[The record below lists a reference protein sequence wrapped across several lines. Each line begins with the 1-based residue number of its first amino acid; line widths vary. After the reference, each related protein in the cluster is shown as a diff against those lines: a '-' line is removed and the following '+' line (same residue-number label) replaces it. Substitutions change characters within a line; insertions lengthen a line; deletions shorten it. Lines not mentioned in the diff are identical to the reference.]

1 MTLAVLAARYWPFAN
16 GSGRIIDRFAR
27 GVDLGQG
34 ERLAQTSDGFAL
46 RVRADDLIGRHI
58 LLTGRFDRSVVQVLL
73 DHARPGDVLLD
84 IGANIGYVAACF
96 LSRIADSSAIC
107 VEPQPEIV
115 DLLEANMAPFG
126 DRVAI
131 HRVALSDAAG
141 EVRFRIDQANR
152 GASRIDA
159 DGEFAVPAMHAGEL
173 LAGLPRL
180 DLIKMDVEGH
190 EETVFRAIDVQLAR
204 LAPRAILFEDQGA
217 GAAEAIGA
225 LLHRHRYTV
234 FGIDKR
240 LLRTRLVPIVSSGD
254 CRYND
259 YLAVRT

>member
-1 MTLAVLAARYWPFAN
+1 MSPAVLAARYWPFAN

-27 GVDLGQG
+27 GIDLGSG

-73 DHARPGDVLLD
+73 DHARSGDVLLD

-96 LSRIADSSAIC
+96 LSRVPGSTAIC
-107 VEPQPEIV
+107 VDPQPEIV

-126 DRVAI
+126 ERTTI

-141 EVRFRIDQANR
+141 EVRFRIDRANR

-159 DGEFAVPAMHAGEL
+159 DGELAVSAIDAGEF

-180 DLIKMDVEGH
+180 DLIKIDVEGH
-190 EETVFRAIDVQLAR
+190 EETVFRAMDAQLAR
-204 LAPRAILFEDQGA
+204 LAPRAILFEDQGT
-217 GAAEAIGA
+217 GAAEGIGT
-225 LLHRHRYTV
+225 LLHRHRYVV

-240 LLRTRLVPIVSSGD
+240 LLSTRLVPIVSRDD

-259 YLAVRT
+259 YLALRA

>member
-1 MTLAVLAARYWPFAN
+1 MTPAVLAARYWPFAN

-27 GVDLGQG
+27 DVDLGHG

-46 RVRADDLIGRHI
+46 LVRADDLIGRHI
-58 LLTGRFDRSVVQVLL
+58 LLTGRFDRSVVQILL

-84 IGANIGYVAACF
+84 VGANIGYVTACF
-96 LSRIADSSAIC
+96 LSRVPGSRAVCI
-107 VEPQPEIV
+107 EPQPGIV
-115 DLLEANMAPFG
+115 DLLAANMAPFG
-126 DRVAI
+126 DRVVL

-159 DGEFAVPAMHAGEL
+159 DGEVVVPAMHAGEL

-180 DLIKMDVEGH
+180 DLIKLDVEGH

-217 GAAEAIGA
+217 GAAEAIGT
-225 LLHRHRYTV
+225 LLHRHHYTV